1 MVAVVDDA
9 SSDHCE
15 LYSEIRIIGHLVAA
29 ENVNTFFKINQYI
42 PHLPICKVPTR
53 QIPSQ
58 N

>member
-1 MVAVVDDA
+1 MYIPTRTMRRPIAMVAVVDDA

-29 ENVNTFFKINQYI
+29 ENVNTFF
-42 PHLPICKVPTR
+42 
-53 QIPSQ
+53 Q